1 MRTTV
6 STLMEDIDP
15 KLTKIAAN
23 IDKAMLGAPVM

>member
-15 KLTKIAAN
+15 KLTLIAAI
-23 IDKAMLGAPVM
+23 IDEAMMDASVM